1 MSGRKQRISFQ
12 SGPRISESLLLGRK
26 TNKQT
31 NKQRLKTKKNRCPEQ
46 KYLVKLVFIVIFFC
60 LFARSS
66 LNARVFQLSTN
77 DEKSDL
83 FCSESFSIE
92 NTETM
97 AS

>member
-1 MSGRKQRISFQ
+1 MSWAEIFGQIGFH
-12 SGPRISESLLLGRK
+12 
-26 TNKQT
+26 
-31 NKQRLKTKKNRCPEQ
+31 CD
-46 KYLVKLVFIVIFFC
+46 FFC

-92 NTETM
+92 NTETQNYGFLTL
-97 AS
+97 ASAIYVH

>member
-26 TNKQT
+26 TNKQ
-31 NKQRLKTKKNRCPEQ
+31 KLKTNKNRCPEQ